1 MKHAQE
7 VEGWA
12 LDEGNRITQT
22 MSLNE
27 ATYVTVAKGLQRQ
40 HARSVRIIKPQPENG
55 TYCPYH
61 EGVGSDRKARVCPHG
76 KVGKRLWVRET
87 WAIGVSTGNS
97 WHSED
102 GPIRTMHEP
111 WRYQRRYRG
120 SGESGFCGKWR
131 PSLLMP
137 RWACR
142 LVLELTEVR
151 VERLQEISEADAQ
164 AEGAAFVCELCGCDL
179 DTDHGAAVHFACD
192 DPDCERAS
200 HREGFRRLW
209 ESINGAGSWALN
221 PWVWVLEFREV
232 KNG

>member
-1 MKHAQE
+1 MKERPILMTPENAQKCFD
-7 VEGWA
+7 GTK
-12 LDEGNRITQT
+12 TQT
-22 MSLNE
+22 
-27 ATYVTVAKGLQRQ
+27 R
-40 HARSVRIIKPQPENG
+40 RIIKPQPENG

-142 LVLELTEVR
+142 TVLELTEVR
-151 VERLQEISEADAQ
+151 VERLNEISHEDAL
-164 AEGAAFVCELCGCDL
+164 AEGCAGQGWKVSDAAHPVVYPVD
-179 DTDHGAAVHFACD
+179 A
-192 DPDCERAS
+192 
-200 HREGFRRLW
+200 FRSLW
-209 ESINGAGSWALN
+209 ESINGPGSWGLN
-221 PWVWVLEFREV
+221 SWVWVLTFRRV
-232 KNG
+232 N